1 MLSPCHNKGR
11 RSAGP
16 SGLREKNV
24 AAAGIQ
30 LVWENLIVP
39 GGASFHA
46 FEASLRAFE
55 KHRELVSLE
64 ATTVRV
70 TPRLGMFDECRRCG

>member
-16 SGLREKNV
+16 SGLRGKNV

-55 KHRELVSLE
+55 KHRELVLNHLK
-64 ATTVRV
+64 R
-70 TPRLGMFDECRRCG
+70 RLSE